1 MPFDA
6 IIGICSSMRAV
17 EVQQIAPLTAY
28 PQNAANVVINSVMS
42 VGWPTDSW
50 SALVA
55 IQSALGPLY
64 ELAGPGLES
73 LPNPVNFTVDG
84 GITWDVI
91 DVTMLH
97 DELDAIIAA
106 CEVLE

>member
-1 MPFDA
+1 MSWP
-6 IIGICSSMRAV
+6 
-17 EVQQIAPLTAY
+17 APA
-28 PQNAANVVINSVMS
+28 
-42 VGWPTDSW
+42 WK
-50 SALVA
+50 
-55 IQSALGPLY
+55 
-64 ELAGPGLES
+64 S